1 MAMIEVSC
9 PQCHGVRV
17 RKQGRTAQGKPRF
30 LCQNDS
36 CSRSFILDY
45 SYQAC
50 RPGVKEQISE
60 MALNGS
66 GIRDTSRVLKIS
78 VTTVIS
84 ELKKKNRS

>member
-17 RKQGRTAQGKPRF
+17 RKQGTTAQGKQRF
-30 LCQNDS
+30 LCQNES
-36 CSRSFILDY
+36 CSRSFILNY

-50 RPGVKEQISE
+50 CPGVKEKIAD

-78 VTTVIS
+78 ATTVIA